1 MRCVDLKRFLAAR
14 GRRYHDCRITSFK
27 FHGNK
32 EEMARQRRVV
42 KRLSTFTDDMPAAME
57 TGGGLL
63 LSGPVG
69 TGKDHFLVALARVAI
84 CRYGYSVRWIS
95 GMDLC
100 GAFRDQITIGATER
114 EELAKYRTPDILII
128 SDPLPI
134 WGSLTEYQAGVL
146 YRIIDYRVNNL
157 RPTWCSF
164 NCTGEP
170 EAVKRLGAATV
181 DRLRDGA
188 VTIACDWP
196 SYRKPQNEKSE

>member
-1 MRCVDLKRFLAAR
+1 MAAR
-14 GRRYHDCRITSFK
+14 GRRYHDCSIKGFEYHGTEPEKIRQQEVVGRLTSF
-27 FHGNK
+27 
-32 EEMARQRRVV
+32 A
-42 KRLSTFTDDMPAAME
+42 LDMPETMK

-84 CRYGYSVRWIS
+84 CRYGYKVHWIN

-100 GAFRDQITIGATER
+100 GAFRDQITMGATER
-114 EELAKYRTPDILII
+114 EELAKYQTPDILII

-157 RPTWCSF
+157 RPTWCSL
-164 NCTGEP
+164 NCKETGE
-170 EAVKRLGAATV
+170 AAKRLGAATV

-188 VTIACDWP
+188 VTISCDWP
-196 SYRKPQNEKSE
+196 SYRKPQNERNE